1 MESKRCGWKANFV
14 DEKQTLWVVG
24 CWRKP
29 NCVVGLTI
37 GVIRNCLGGLTIGV
51 ESTVEVVLYLNYQT
65 LRTTHTQYSTTFWP
79 FARGS
84 RPSFFQLFNL
94 LLRGPIFST
103 FGPFDCLAGIFIFI
117 FYTFRPVAKGSQ
129 PSFFQPFRP
138 FDKGTPSFFDFCTFR
153 SFVRGYEP

>member
-65 LRTTHTQYSTTFWP
+65 LRTTHTQYSTTFLP
-79 FARGS
+79 FARGVS
-84 RPSFFQLFNL
+84 TL
-94 LLRGPIFST
+94 IFST
-103 FGPFDCLAGIFIFI
+103 FQPF
-117 FYTFRPVAKGSQ
+117 AKGSH
-129 PSFFQPFRP
+129 
-138 FDKGTPSFFDFCTFR
+138 FFDFWTFR
-153 SFVRGYEP
+153 LFGRDIYFHFLYLSTCCQGISTLIFSTFSTI

>member
-29 NCVVGLTI
+29 NSVVGLTI
-37 GVIRNCLGGLTIGV
+37 GVNRNCLGGLTIGV

-103 FGPFDCLAGIFIFI
+103 FGPFDCLAGIFI
-117 FYTFRPVAKGSQ
+117 
-129 PSFFQPFRP
+129 SFFIP
-138 FDKGTPSFFDFCTFR
+138 FDLLPRDLNPHFFNLFDDLTRGLPHFSTFAP
-153 SFVRGYEP
+153 FDLL